1 MIEAAKSGS
10 INMVE
15 IDERAV
21 YLWQVKKSSKSKI
34 LHIEKNMLSKYNEIE
49 FALQPEYTSTFQNE
63 DYHEEKKK
71 IPTAEAGNYI
81 YIHYSFYRCI
91 FPVFV

>member
-34 LHIEKNMLSKYNEIE
+34 LHIEKNMFSKYNEIE
-49 FALQPEYTSTFQNE
+49 FAYKIKRMFQSVHIFISSDVEE
-63 DYHEEKKK
+63 DVMAIREH
-71 IPTAEAGNYI
+71 
-81 YIHYSFYRCI
+81 FYKWRKRQI
-91 FPVFV
+91 